1 MKAFSERLQAVW
13 LVIDREMEDQMPDLD
28 DYPRPEAEEATEL
41 GDGLYNSE
49 RDYLEQID
57 AYKAFQG

>member
-1 MKAFSERLQAVW
+1 MDAAS
-13 LVIDREMEDQMPDLD
+13 IDIA
-28 DYPRPEAEEATEL
+28 DYPVSEAEEGDEI

-57 AYKAFQG
+57 AYKKFQGK